1 MFSTQVVRNDR
12 RKARKRDLVAAHGL
26 ALSVA
31 VDLQGDLRPEGE
43 RDMAEGEEMSVNDC
57 PTCRN
62 PTYMGEPLLTQS
74 KAAEA
79 QRLALDLRNKATNI
93 DGWCSSCQQIG
104 PSSHA

>member
-1 MFSTQVVRNDR
+1 
-12 RKARKRDLVAAHGL
+12 
-26 ALSVA
+26 
-31 VDLQGDLRPEGE
+31 
-43 RDMAEGEEMSVNDC
+43 MSVNDC

-93 DGWCSSCQQIG
+93 DGWCSSCQQIDKHKDWCPWTRLLTLLG
-104 PSSHA
+104 SPDPNSVKVGER